1 MKKIVFAKVKR
12 KIGKELVQLDVF
24 DCVVP
29 EIIKMSESDYK
40 KSRKKGMI
48 VCLEYIYQ
56 DNEYKYNKIIGIL
69 NNDYFGELAKYEILK
84 VISMGIFKGRI
95 KCIGKETSF
104 LKDVMLLDI
113 NDVII
118 NNFRYILTLKKEM
131 EVHNGDILSGN
142 YNILKLETVKGIKYL
157 LLSDNCRKLKNKKN
171 NKNYK

>member
-1 MKKIVFAKVKR
+1 MKKIVFGKVKR
-12 KIGKELVQLDVF
+12 KIGRGLVQLDVF
-24 DCVVP
+24 DCIMP
-29 EIIKMSESDYK
+29 EIINMNESDYT
-40 KSRKKGMI
+40 KSRKKDVT
-48 VCLEYIYQ
+48 VCLEYIYEN
-56 DNEYKYNKIIGIL
+56 NEYRYSKIIGIL
-69 NNDYFGELAKYEILK
+69 HDCYYNELAKYEILK

>member
-29 EIIKMSESDYK
+29 EIIKMNESDYK
-40 KSRKKGMI
+40 KSRKKDMI

-56 DNEYKYNKIIGIL
+56 DNEYKYNKIIGLL
-69 NNDYFGELAKYEILK
+69 NNDCFGELAKYEILR
-84 VISMGIFKGRI
+84 VVGMGIFKGRI

-104 LKDVMLLDI
+104 LKDVMLLGV
-113 NDVII
+113 NDVVID
-118 NNFRYILTLKKEM
+118 NFRYILTLKKEM

-142 YNILKLETVKGIKYL
+142 YNILKLETVKGIKYM
-157 LLSDNCRKLKNKKN
+157 LLSDNYRKLKNKK
-171 NKNYK
+171 KK